1 MRFAAKCLLAGA
13 VLTVGFTFGATLMV
27 ASAHH
32 HHHWSPLDPS
42 TYWLHEVPDEA
53 DGNDPA
59 HYFYHDLANNGG
71 NVIDYS
77 LMAQQKNKLTEIAT
91 WLDYLKN
98 LFDFSKKEHTPFDT
112 DTSKTLENNYS
123 KTMDLIGNK
132 SISANNINSTP
143 VDGYTDSDGLTYYE
157 DSDTTAPYQW
167 AHDSYAQLAQRLS
180 DQGQVNQQIHD
191 DLIDSI
197 NALDNAQSEEQVA
210 QASAHVKA
218 LRAMAWNQFAQYMS
232 TKAQIRGIKERTD
245 SAIFSREKE
254 IRMNRNFNFDPLNNE
269 EDQKMVEAAA
279 KKLGIELY
287 KPHGMPS
294 FH

>member
-42 TYWLHEVPDEA
+42 TYWLHDVPDEA

-77 LMAQQKNKLTEIAT
+77 LMAQQKSKLAEIAT
-91 WLDYLKN
+91 WLDYLKS
-98 LFDFSKKEHTPFDT
+98 LFNFSKKEHTPFST
-112 DTSKTLENNYS
+112 NTSQTLENNYS
-123 KTMDLIGNK
+123 KTMNLIENK
-132 SISANNINSTP
+132 SITANNIDSTP
-143 VDGYTDSDGLTYYE
+143 VDGYTDSDGLTYYK
-157 DSDTTAPYQW
+157 DSDATSYQW

-180 DQGQVNQQIHD
+180 DQGQVSQQIHD
-191 DLIDSI
+191 DLIDSL